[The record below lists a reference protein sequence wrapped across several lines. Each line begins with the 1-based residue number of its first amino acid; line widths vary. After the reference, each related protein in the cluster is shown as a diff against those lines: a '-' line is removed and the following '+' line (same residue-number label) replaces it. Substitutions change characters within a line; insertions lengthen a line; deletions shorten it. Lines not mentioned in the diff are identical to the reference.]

1 MFWISVRLTASVSS
15 WSSSDTPHRDTIA
28 AKALARVHVV
38 ALVVPEGVVAVERDQ
53 VEGSLAHGRS
63 VHCPGEGAW
72 RLTACPEGS
81 PASVSG
87 DSQRRSIGGLESGV
101 EPFSRSTAMHRRAL
115 RYGFVGAGFSARFH
129 LAALRQVRAVDVA
142 GVTSVGG
149 GPRLAA
155 MAREWDLGDTQV
167 YPTVAELAKHVDVVA
182 VCAPN
187 DVRVAIVEA
196 IVDAVKGGAQ
206 LKGVIC
212 EKPLGRNVAEARRLV
227 ELAQSANLRTAYFE
241 NQIFMKPIRSQ
252 LLQLEPVQRR
262 MGPLSLVRS
271 AEEHGGPHEGWFWD
285 PTRQGGGVLCDMGCH
300 SIAVGWYAL
309 TPAGMPLTFLR
320 PQEVNADIALLK
332 WRQPFWREKLLKDH
346 GVDYARTPAEDFATG
361 TVTYRNPETGARVKA
376 QFTNSWMFEKQGLR
390 LFMDGMGPGY
400 AFEINTLVSPLNVF
414 IGDAAAEAIKDAELA
429 LEKSTASRG
438 LLAVQYN
445 EPDLYGYTD
454 ENIDAHAAFVSGRDG
469 TLPWSYGLEVTRL
482 VMAAY
487 LSAERKRVVDLTDPA
502 TQKELETYVPLIQQG
517 RGAEQL

>member
-1 MFWISVRLTASVSS
+1 MRS
-15 WSSSDTPHRDTIA
+15 P
-28 AKALARVHVV
+28 
-38 ALVVPEGVVAVERDQ
+38 
-53 VEGSLAHGRS
+53 SLK
-63 VHCPGEGAW
+63 
-72 RLTACPEGS
+72 
-81 PASVSG
+81 
-87 DSQRRSIGGLESGV
+87 
-101 EPFSRSTAMHRRAL
+101 
-115 RYGFVGAGFSARFH
+115 YGFVGAGFVAKFH
-129 LAALRQVRAVDVA
+129 LAALRQLRGIEVA
-142 GVTSVGG
+142 GVTAVAGA
-149 GPRLAA
+149 PELAA
-155 MAREWDLGDTQV
+155 MTRGWGLGETAV
-167 YPTVAELAKHVDVVA
+167 FSSVWEMAKHVDCIA

-187 DVRVAIVEA
+187 FARVPIVEA
-196 IVDAVKGGAQ
+196 IVEAVKAGAA

-227 ELAQSANLRTAYFE
+227 DLARSVNLRTAYFE

-252 LLQLEPVQRR
+252 LAQLEPVQKQ
-262 MGPLSLVRS
+262 MGPLSLARS

-300 SIAVGWYAL
+300 SIAVGWHVL
-309 TPAGMPLTFLR
+309 TPAGKPLTFLQ
-320 PQEVNADIALLK
+320 PQEVNADLALLK
-332 WRQPFWREKLLKDH
+332 WGQPGWRERLLKDR
-346 GVDYARTPAEDFATG
+346 GVDYAKTPAEDFATG
-361 TVTYRNPETGARVKA
+361 MITYRNPETRQAVKA

-400 AFEINTLVSPLNVF
+400 AFEINTLVSPLNIF
-414 IGDAAAEAIKDAELA
+414 IGDVAAEAIKDAELA

-454 ENIDAHAAFVSGRDG
+454 ENADALEAFRNGRDG
-469 TLPWSYGLEVTRL
+469 MLPWTYGLEITRL

-487 LSAERKRVVDLTDPA
+487 MSAEKKRVVDLTDPG